1 MSEINIEQ
9 IINSRFRTSAEAD
22 RLTVAMMGYLG
33 LSTKANVA
41 RLAIGRSLAMGPFS
55 EESIDAKG
63 LELPASI
70 LFSPEETSIWIGLI
84 KTHTSVHSNDLLDTM
99 EKLRV
104 AVRKHWHRGVVSL
117 TDDWNASSGHFDRF
131 LETLIIR
138 RAGLPDE
145 APTQVQQLKESFTS
159 TDKPIDMSVDLVKAL
174 SEIGVDA
181 QVRGIVHGPRITRYK
196 IFLTDV
202 NQIARLERGL
212 DKLSLIMN
220 IQLSKPTLAPGDEAK
235 TLSLDIPRAE
245 NSWQFVDFSVLREW
259 ASSAA
264 LSPEKLMVFPGVDLL
279 GIPYLFDLAAA
290 PHLLVGGTTGS
301 GKSVCIHSLI
311 LSLMMVHSSLRLKLA
326 LIDPKQVE
334 FAAYSNCPY
343 IFGGAIATDAPS
355 SKELIQNLVLEMESR
370 YDSFM
375 KSGVRDIAGAHV
387 CGFDLPYIVVIIE
400 ELADLVL
407 QDKDIEPQ
415 IIRLAQK
422 ARAAGIHLV
431 LATQRPDSKTFSGLI
446 RSNIP
451 ARIALTVQRGTES
464 SIILDETGAEDL
476 LGKGDMLV
484 KAKPGGGSERVHGIR
499 IDRSDI
505 EAVIKERSNA

>member
-1 MSEINIEQ
+1 M
-9 IINSRFRTSAEAD
+9 
-22 RLTVAMMGYLG
+22 
-33 LSTKANVA
+33 
-41 RLAIGRSLAMGPFS
+41 
-55 EESIDAKG
+55 
-63 LELPASI
+63 
-70 LFSPEETSIWIGLI
+70 

-117 TDDWNASSGHFDRF
+117 TDDWSASSGHFDRF

-174 SEIGVDA
+174 SEIGIDA

-264 LSPEKLMVFPGVDLL
+264 LSPEKLMVFPGVY
-279 GIPYLFDLAAA
+279 GAVE
-290 PHLLVGGTTGS
+290 PH
-301 GKSVCIHSLI
+301 
-311 LSLMMVHSSLRLKLA
+311 
-326 LIDPKQVE
+326 
-334 FAAYSNCPY
+334 
-343 IFGGAIATDAPS
+343 
-355 SKELIQNLVLEMESR
+355 
-370 YDSFM
+370 
-375 KSGVRDIAGAHV
+375 
-387 CGFDLPYIVVIIE
+387 
-400 ELADLVL
+400 
-407 QDKDIEPQ
+407 
-415 IIRLAQK
+415 
-422 ARAAGIHLV
+422 
-431 LATQRPDSKTFSGLI
+431 
-446 RSNIP
+446 
-451 ARIALTVQRGTES
+451 
-464 SIILDETGAEDL
+464 
-476 LGKGDMLV
+476 
-484 KAKPGGGSERVHGIR
+484 
-499 IDRSDI
+499 
-505 EAVIKERSNA
+505 